1 MAAANFFN
9 VNGYI
14 IPTRAAVQSRS
25 IGRRK
30 CRSLRDFK
38 RRCEWTLKELPEFFC
53 FFFFKNIFS
62 MQEIF
67 IYGTL
72 VITNS
77 VSGCLEIMLRHL
89 TLQF

>member
-38 RRCEWTLKELPEFFC
+38 RRCEWTLKELPEFF
-53 FFFFKNIFS
+53 FFFSLK
-62 MQEIF
+62 
-67 IYGTL
+67 IYSQCKKYLFMAHLSSRILYL
-72 VITNS
+72 V
-77 VSGCLEIMLRHL
+77 VLK
-89 TLQF
+89 